1 MRKLNEYFGRN
12 YFVKLYS
19 CFHICTSS
27 KYLTNESFVALP
39 INGRIN
45 EEAYRIRERFH
56 ALSERKDERRPESKG
71 KKERRKKM
79 ERRKRLPPDRVWT
92 AS

>member
-1 MRKLNEYFGRN
+1 MRR
-12 YFVKLYS
+12 
-19 CFHICTSS
+19 HI
-27 KYLTNESFVALP
+27 
-39 INGRIN
+39 
-45 EEAYRIRERFH
+45 RFEKDST
-56 ALSERKDERRPESKG
+56 LSERKDERRPESKG